1 MKIYCNHT
9 MGNRIPRCMESNLL
23 SDEMT
28 FLKQRGQKYL
38 DLTICNPTKC
48 GIDYPDQTILSS
60 LTSVKLLTYEPE
72 SKGLYAA
79 REAIAAY
86 YNYQLGADD
95 IVLTSST
102 SEAYSWLFK
111 LLCDPEQELLVTSPS
126 YPLFHWLAALEG
138 IKIKFIPTIMHE
150 RWNIDLAYLTNLI
163 TPITKAIIIVNPNNP
178 TGHFLSKD
186 EWCELLSICSKC
198 NITLLIDEVFK
209 DYILEP
215 QKTYFTSA
223 IKGPTCDC
231 PLFIISGLSKVVALP
246 QIKLSW
252 IAAVNKSAR
261 VMLSPLSFIADQ
273 YLSVSTSA
281 QIATPTLLKLA
292 PIIQAKIINRMRTN
306 LTILDS
312 LLNAHPHLSRLPVE
326 SGWSVIIRRPAINS
340 SESFAIDMLKK
351 YQLLIQPGC
360 LFNLPGEGYFVVS
373 LLTKSDDFQYGIKKL
388 IAALA

>member
-1 MKIYCNHT
+1 MS
-9 MGNRIPRCMESNLL
+9 NRIPRCMESSLL

-28 FLKQRGQKYL
+28 LLKQKGQKYL

-48 GIDYPDQTILSS
+48 GIEYPDQVLLNA
-60 LTSVKLLTYEPE
+60 LTNVKLLTYEPE
-72 SKGLYAA
+72 PKGLYAA
-79 REAIAAY
+79 RDAIAAY
-86 YNYQLGADD
+86 YNYQLSADD
-95 IVLTSST
+95 IILTSST

-111 LLCDPEQELLVTSPS
+111 LLCNPGQELLVTSPS

-138 IKIKFIPTIMHE
+138 IKIKFIPTIMYE

-163 TPITKAIIIVNPNNP
+163 TSITKVIIIVNPNNP
-178 TGHFLSKD
+178 TSHFLSKD
-186 EWCELLSICSKC
+186 EWCELLSICSKY

-209 DYILEP
+209 DYILES
-215 QKTYFTSA
+215 QKTNFTSTTE
-223 IKGPTCDC
+223 GPTCNC
-231 PLFIISGLSKVVALP
+231 PLFIISGLSKVAALP

-252 IAAVNKSAR
+252 IAAVNKSAKA
-261 VMLSPLSFIADQ
+261 MLNPLSFIADQ

-281 QIATPTLLKLA
+281 QVATPTVLKLA
-292 PIIQAKIINRMRTN
+292 PIIQAKIINRMRNN

-312 LLNAHPHLSRLPVE
+312 LLNAHSHLSRLPVE
-326 SGWSVIIRRPAINS
+326 SGWSVIIRRPAVNS

-388 IAALA
+388 ITALA